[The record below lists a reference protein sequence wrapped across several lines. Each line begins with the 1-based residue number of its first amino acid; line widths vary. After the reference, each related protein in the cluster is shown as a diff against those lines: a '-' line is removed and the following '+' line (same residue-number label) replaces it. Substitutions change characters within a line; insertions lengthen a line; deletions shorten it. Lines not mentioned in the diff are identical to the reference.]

1 MDSKNVIA
9 AISLSAAVIIL
20 YGLFFAP
27 EPKQIQDI
35 QDNQKNE
42 LVQNSEIPKLEETK
56 EVEKISRDEAINNS
70 ERLYFENENIF
81 GSISLSNGGV
91 IDDYT
96 FKKYNKELNSE
107 EKIILLNPSNINN
120 GYVFNIGWASSNKNI
135 DLPNAE
141 TEWNVLQNKKLTP
154 NNPITLFYENS
165 QGLRFERTISL
176 DKKYLFSIN
185 QKIINN
191 TEKTYKFYPYAYLHR
206 NNVPEDLTNFYILHE
221 GFVTV
226 ADGELKEIDYD
237 EIDEE
242 SYSKKANTGY
252 LAIGDKYWVASIIP
266 TNGRPFRIDI
276 DYKKKYRASY
286 IDSVGLEL
294 SANTSIQNN
303 IKSIIGAKT
312 VRDIDGYAES
322 ENIEQ
327 FDLVIN
333 WGVLYWL
340 VKPMF
345 FILEYFFKFSGN
357 YGYAI
362 ILLTVLVRIVFF
374 PLNNYAFKSM
384 GKMKV
389 LQPEMA
395 RLKELHK
402 NDKQELQKA
411 MMKLYKTEGI
421 NPASGCFPILVQ
433 IPIFFSLYKLL
444 LLDISM
450 RHAPFIWVWEDLSTR
465 DPLTVFNLF
474 GLLPYSVPSFLEI
487 GILPI
492 AMGTTMYLQQKLN
505 PSPMTD
511 PIQKKIFAFFPLFL
525 TVILAPFAAGL
536 ILYWT
541 CTNILTIIQQW
552 VILRKTKVKTQ

>member
-20 YGLFFAP
+20 YALFFSP
-27 EPKQIQDI
+27 EPQQIQEI

-42 LVQNSEIPKLEETK
+42 LVQNSEIPKLVETK
-56 EVEKISRDEAINNS
+56 EVETISRDEAINNS

-96 FKKYNKELNSE
+96 FKKYDKELNGE

-120 GYVFNIGWASSNKNI
+120 GYVFNTGWASADKNI
-135 DLPNAE
+135 DLPNTE
-141 TEWNVLQNKKLTP
+141 TKWKVSQNKKLTP

-237 EIDEE
+237 DIDEK

-286 IDSVGLEL
+286 IDSEGLEL

-333 WGVLYWL
+333 WGILYWL

-450 RHAPFIWVWEDLSTR
+450 RHAPFIWIWEDLSTK

-487 GILPI
+487 GLLPV
-492 AMGTTMYLQQKLN
+492 AMGATMFLQQKLN

-511 PIQKKIFAFFPLFL
+511 PIQKKIFAFFPLFI

-552 VILRKTKVKTQ
+552 VILKKTKVKTQ

>member
-20 YGLFFAP
+20 YALFFAP
-27 EPKQIQDI
+27 EPQQIQEI

-42 LVQNSEIPKLEETK
+42 LVQHSEIPKLVETK
-56 EVEKISRDEAINNS
+56 EVETISRDETINNS
-70 ERLYFENENIF
+70 ERIYFENEYIF
-81 GSISLSNGGV
+81 GSISLNGGV

-96 FKKYNKELNSE
+96 FKKYNKELKSE
-107 EKIILLNPSNINN
+107 EKIILLNPLNINN
-120 GYVFNIGWASSNKNI
+120 GYVFNTGWASTDKNI
-135 DLPNAE
+135 DLPNTE
-141 TEWNVLQNKKLTP
+141 TKWKVSQNEKLTP
-154 NNPITLFYENS
+154 NNPITLFYENN

-237 EIDEE
+237 EIDEK

-286 IDSVGLEL
+286 IDLEGLEL

-450 RHAPFIWVWEDLSTR
+450 RHAPFIWIWEDLSTR
-465 DPLTVFNLF
+465 DPLTIFNLF
-474 GLLPYSVPSFLEI
+474 GLLPYSVPSFLQI
-487 GILPI
+487 GLLPV

-505 PSPMTD
+505 PTPMTD
-511 PIQKKIFAFFPLFL
+511 PIQKKIFAFFPLFI

-552 VILRKTKVKTQ
+552 IILKKTKVKTQ